1 MGENPYLSGDEL
13 NMSAELKLKE
23 IVTNTEKVAREIREL
38 IPHIHDYDLQR
49 LLKKVDA
56 DLSDALHD
64 LAIAVRLS
72 EKKTA

>member
-1 MGENPYLSGDEL
+1 MK
-13 NMSAELKLKE
+13 MSADLKLKE
-23 IVTNTEKVAREIREL
+23 IAFATEKAAREIREL
-38 IPHIHDYDLQR
+38 IPQIEDYDLSR

-64 LAIAVRLS
+64 LAIAIRLS

>member
-1 MGENPYLSGDEL
+1 M

-23 IVTNTEKVAREIREL
+23 IVATTEKVAREIREL

>member
-1 MGENPYLSGDEL
+1 
-13 NMSAELKLKE
+13 MSAELKLKE
-23 IVTNTEKVAREIREL
+23 IVSATEKVAREIREL
-38 IPHIHDYDLQR
+38 VPHIHDYDLAR

>member
-1 MGENPYLSGDEL
+1 MK
-13 NMSAELKLKE
+13 MSSEQKLRE
-23 IVTNTEKVAREIREL
+23 IALGTEKVARDIREL
-38 IPHIHDYDLQR
+38 IPHISDYDLSR

-56 DLSDALHD
+56 DLADALHD

>member
-1 MGENPYLSGDEL
+1 
-13 NMSAELKLKE
+13 MSHEKLKE
-23 IVTNTEKVAREIREL
+23 IVFTAEKVSREIREL
-38 IPHIHDYDLQR
+38 IPQIHDYDLQR

>member
-1 MGENPYLSGDEL
+1 MGEIPYLSGDEL
-13 NMSAELKLKE
+13 KMSHEKLKE
-23 IVTNTEKVAREIREL
+23 IVFTAEKVSREIREL
-38 IPHIHDYDLQR
+38 IPQIHDYDLQR

>member
-1 MGENPYLSGDEL
+1 MAYE
-13 NMSAELKLKE
+13 KLKE
-23 IVTNTEKVAREIREL
+23 IVFTTERVSREIREL
-38 IPHIHDYDLQR
+38 IPHIQDYDLQR

-64 LAIAVRLS
+64 LALAVRLS

>member
-1 MGENPYLSGDEL
+1 MSSEQEL
-13 NMSAELKLKE
+13 RE
-23 IVTNTEKVAREIREL
+23 IVGATEKVARDIREL
-38 IPHIHDYDLQR
+38 IPHIQDYDLAR

-56 DLSDALHD
+56 DLADALHD

>member
-1 MGENPYLSGDEL
+1 
-13 NMSAELKLKE
+13 MSHEAKLKE
-23 IVTNTEKVAREIREL
+23 IVFAAEKVTREIREL
-38 IPHIHDYDLQR
+38 IPQIQDYDLTR

-64 LAIAVRLS
+64 LAIAVRLA

>member
-1 MGENPYLSGDEL
+1 MSGEH
-13 NMSAELKLKE
+13 KLKE
-23 IVTNTEKVAREIREL
+23 IVSATEKVTREIREL
-38 IPHIHDYDLQR
+38 IPHIHDYDLAR

>member
-1 MGENPYLSGDEL
+1 
-13 NMSAELKLKE
+13 MSAELKLKE

>member
-1 MGENPYLSGDEL
+1 LK
-13 NMSAELKLKE
+13 MSNEQKLKA
-23 IVTNTEKVAREIREL
+23 IVSATEKTARDIREL
-38 IPHIHDYDLQR
+38 IPHIRDYDLAR

-56 DLSDALHD
+56 DLADALHD